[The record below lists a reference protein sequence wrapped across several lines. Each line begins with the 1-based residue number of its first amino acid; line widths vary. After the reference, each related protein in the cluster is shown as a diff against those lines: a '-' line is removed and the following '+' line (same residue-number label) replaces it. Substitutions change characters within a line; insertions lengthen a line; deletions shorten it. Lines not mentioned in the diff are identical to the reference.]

1 MLLLYRAL
9 FLSTVLFNSSTWSN
23 LRKKD
28 LDSLKTLQLKFLKR
42 IVGVASSTCNAFVY
56 LELGVLPINFEI
68 EKRQLMY
75 LHRILQ
81 LESTDPVWKLFWELV
96 QMNDAGE
103 KNWWTGVKPLLH
115 KYKLPTEL
123 NEIKVMSKDT
133 FAGKVKASVTTAA
146 LHQLVAECQSLK
158 KTANLQYKELKVQEY
173 LSQLY
178 PSQARLVFKWRS
190 KTLDLKTHLTYKYS
204 DKSCRI
210 CKSNDETPEH
220 ALNCGMESIM
230 DYKIDVLSIDEL
242 TDDIED

>member
-1 MLLLYRAL
+1 M
-9 FLSTVLFNSSTWSN
+9 
-23 LRKKD
+23 
-28 LDSLKTLQLKFLKR
+28 
-42 IVGVASSTCNAFVY
+42 
-56 LELGVLPINFEI
+56 
-68 EKRQLMY
+68 
-75 LHRILQ
+75 
-81 LESTDPVWKLFWELV
+81 
-96 QMNDAGE
+96 
-103 KNWWTGVKPLLH
+103 
-115 KYKLPTEL
+115 
-123 NEIKVMSKDT
+123 
-133 FAGKVKASVTTAA
+133 
-146 LHQLVAECQSLK
+146 K

-242 TDDIED
+242 NDFTKSELKQMILRISLFLEKVSEAEGA